1 MAEACHVEI
10 DDDNS
15 LYSFV
20 DLIIRSHYS
29 FDVQSLQYVNLDN
42 ILRELNPPV
51 SLPILDNRVD
61 QELPVPWSGGTKY
74 CCINQVYNFMFDALK
89 EHPGCLCSCDGVDVK
104 SELPTREEDSSV
116 QEPKPGSVSTAFI
129 QPRYRYYVERF
140 NNQPIR
146 WNHNRRP
153 RNSVSSCSDTTNSYL
168 SDTSDVDSDYIS
180 SDNLSD
186 IFVTEN
192 CDNLNLKIELLNNS
206 RSNSS
211 QVLPEDSHSQT
222 KLGSEDLIV
231 NGNVVLNQCGR
242 FKQEISPLPSGDSG
256 TSNPDIT
263 RDNSATKECYATD
276 FSTGGHFHKPNLQ
289 MDQFAKSSLPDRN
302 VNGNQEAEAFTGIK
316 VSCNNICREY
326 DAAPGERKSLKKKK
340 KNSSGEF
347 IGRITIN
354 VTKFAK
360 SSIRTRVDIV
370 RKGYGGHQRSSGKT
384 KCIGERKNDKCDASE
399 DGTSSSGPSKGSS
412 RTSKQ
417 STRNIKRKKSSSRV
431 ATNYK
436 RRYCKYEY
444 RRKAKPVEYVKER
457 SCDSNKEERGLD
469 VPNEENSKTL
479 EDLESGGSTKEKR
492 SKKSTI
498 SNGVVEK
505 TNVGNDHQQNKK
517 VEAENI
523 EPLRSIGHKSKRD
536 PIQKKL
542 DARQNQN
549 NISKDEK
556 VAREK
561 VEHKQRNGERE
572 DENLFHSDERKCKSS
587 GDKGR
592 TRCRDG
598 KDKSRDD
605 KHRGRNE
612 DKNTENE
619 KSISRTH
626 NESTSSRMTNPLSDS
641 SDKHKR
647 DKQVSSNKKT
657 EPNQSSSKKHINKYK
672 EGENHSPKYKDT
684 NLKSKPYHKSSHTTS
699 HKLGPL
705 PNNDMKE
712 IVDKHKNNLDNVK
725 HHKRKTT
732 EDSHTTTV
740 QQKSSSIISSK
751 NSQFNPK
758 QSEMKNNSQTVTA
771 NVVLHDN
778 SKIKNTHSSNIRKD
792 SSDMKSHKT
801 KVSYT
806 QGIENGHAN
815 KCLKVQHSSNN
826 CDSKNQDHGKH
837 MAKKDKD
844 PKDVKNTSGETK
856 NAKGDLKENVQ
867 NKKDNSQDSV
877 KSSERLKE
885 ECKKIVEKYLKKKK
899 EISSDESKDKANITC
914 ETPVRD
920 KESKEVTPNIAVAKE
935 SNKKKVMNLD
945 EYKKRKRQ
953 SVPNKLANDN
963 VDQTKTS
970 LQRMD
975 ESQGVEKKTE
985 SSSPKTDKPSNMEKK
1000 MKLSP
1005 QQMNVSLSVEKKSSI
1020 DSIEDSK
1027 FHQGKPNTVE
1037 QKVATL
1043 KELDV
1048 KEKRKENN
1056 VVDQKEE
1063 MKSHSISTQDVK
1075 PGKDYETDRKTKD
1088 SIKCETDVQ
1097 KDQLKNIVELNTHN
1111 SGHRNPAKAEIKEK
1125 SHSLKSDFKGSL
1137 LSFKPL
1143 YIINHVKVEK
1153 SERNQET
1160 KEQTY
1165 KSDLHPVSIKLEN
1178 VKALERNVKEDDI
1191 GKDAEG
1197 DTKIFANAEK
1207 TQLPTKLEKSALNFD
1222 GNYIPIE
1229 EVSKG
1234 PEVQETKL
1242 EKAEETIPTW
1252 ESNENK
1258 HEASGIISLENTKAN
1273 NNLISTH
1280 KESKINGNPD
1290 ETLAE
1295 EMIKDKNPVCND
1307 EEGDSKVGKY
1317 LKEENTKEDSKVGKH
1332 LEEHTNQ
1339 DSKMEKHLEQPT
1351 KEEPE
1356 KVEINDTQD
1365 SDDTEE
1371 GEIVDGDS
1379 SSEEA
1384 TEHIAPS
1391 NSGKVTSN
1399 GKVTG
1404 DRSRKACPENGRRR
1418 SRERRSRSS
1427 RSRSESS
1434 SSSSSNSSSS
1444 SSSSGS
1450 SSSSSRSSSASSSS
1464 SSSSDGSSS
1473 SSSSSSQCSSY
1484 RGHSRPSSSLSTRRP
1499 QSALSSKHPSI
1510 AKRPSSL
1517 KRSSSRAS
1525 NHSSRS
1531 SKCSS
1536 SRRHPSASNPTMSR
1550 HHLSEIRPSSS
1561 LPRKSSEYTRNHR
1574 PSVKPSLPGCSEPL
1588 ESLQI
1593 ELHYGTNDKTPPKRC
1608 INVTKE
1614 SPPEGKTCNAGSKDR
1629 SPGEAKRETRKAAS
1643 SEKSPF
1649 EAKKETRKTTSS
1661 ERSPGKAKK
1670 ESRKA
1675 ASSERASSEKRP
1687 KMKESISKIVEG
1699 GEHEAKFNE
1708 SFSKIPEEGEL
1719 ADTSHITI
1727 SDSSGNSSTLSVT
1740 CLDSECEGVTLKSDA
1755 MTLKSEVTSL
1765 KNAMTL
1771 KNDTTLKSET
1781 ASLKS
1786 DSTSLKS
1793 GGRSKMTLSEVPS
1806 KRAVSRSRDTT
1817 LGDDSTL
1824 SGSRSRGLESVA
1836 TVARQPTK
1844 ERASSRRREEDER
1857 EKKRLQRERIGHAD
1871 DKHTSKGSSKGGPS
1885 NDRLVKRHE
1894 GGSRMKTLE
1903 NTGTSDVKKES
1914 GSSEKPLNH
1923 TSTGGNERLSGRDD
1937 KEGKQRHPEGSRHLA
1952 RTSRSPSLSRS
1963 QPSRAKRRRSSSPAR
1978 RSYSPSQARN
1988 GSRLDTGFLSGG
2000 SKSPRRSNSPRQSA
2014 RRKSKTPIDPK
2025 RSAPKEKSLPKPVLS
2040 RDAEN
2045 DAIRNGHANR
2055 NGHSHRPEAKPRRS
2069 GSPPRSRTPA
2079 SFRELRRSR
2088 SSSPVYKYTPP
2099 KALPHKRSRSPRHR
2113 SPLHH
2118 ARSPVQSRSS
2128 RRDGERSLEAGASF
2142 ASRGPIRAASGGFP
2156 AAFSRQNRSYR
2167 KRSDSSSVSPER
2179 LDTSASSFER
2189 RGSSEESSSDS
2200 DEGRSRCSRRGKKRS
2215 VSTSSADRSSPDW
2228 DAQEEKEW
2236 RQGIQEYRTLYV
2248 GGILPSTT
2256 VEELRVRFQRFGLI
2270 TGVHIVRRY
2279 FEHYAYVTFKHASSI
2294 RVAIERG
2301 NDPYYIDDEF
2311 LLPVVGPY
2319 YMLDYAVPEYDQDV
2333 IRRVS
2338 HQVKYA
2344 ESFESTL
2351 ASTMELL
2358 SRRKKQ
2364 RLVTGTS

>member
-1 MAEACHVEI
+1 MSL
-10 DDDNS
+10 NS
-15 LYSFV
+15 EV
-20 DLIIRSHYS
+20 T
-29 FDVQSLQYVNLDN
+29 SLKNDTTLK
-42 ILRELNPPV
+42 
-51 SLPILDNRVD
+51 
-61 QELPVPWSGGTKY
+61 SGGRSKMTLSEVPSKRAVSRSRDTTLGDDSTLSGRRSRGLESVAIVARQPTKER
-74 CCINQVYNFMFDALK
+74 VSSRK
-89 EHPGCLCSCDGVDVK
+89 
-104 SELPTREEDSSV
+104 REED
-116 QEPKPGSVSTAFI
+116 
-129 QPRYRYYVERF
+129 EREKKRL
-140 NNQPIR
+140 QRERI
-146 WNHNRRP
+146 
-153 RNSVSSCSDTTNSYL
+153 
-168 SDTSDVDSDYIS
+168 
-180 SDNLSD
+180 
-186 IFVTEN
+186 
-192 CDNLNLKIELLNNS
+192 
-206 RSNSS
+206 
-211 QVLPEDSHSQT
+211 
-222 KLGSEDLIV
+222 
-231 NGNVVLNQCGR
+231 
-242 FKQEISPLPSGDSG
+242 
-256 TSNPDIT
+256 
-263 RDNSATKECYATD
+263 
-276 FSTGGHFHKPNLQ
+276 GHA
-289 MDQFAKSSLPDRN
+289 D
-302 VNGNQEAEAFTGIK
+302 
-316 VSCNNICREY
+316 
-326 DAAPGERKSLKKKK
+326 
-340 KNSSGEF
+340 
-347 IGRITIN
+347 
-354 VTKFAK
+354 
-360 SSIRTRVDIV
+360 
-370 RKGYGGHQRSSGKT
+370 
-384 KCIGERKNDKCDASE
+384 DKH
-399 DGTSSSGPSKGSS
+399 TSKGSS
-412 RTSKQ
+412 KGGPSSDRLV
-417 STRNIKRKKSSSRV
+417 KRHEGGSRI
-431 ATNYK
+431 K

-444 RRKAKPVEYVKER
+444 RRKAKPVGYVKER

-469 VPNEENSKTL
+469 VPNEENRKTL
-479 EDLESGGSTKEKR
+479 DDLESRGSTKEKR

-523 EPLRSIGHKSKRD
+523 EPLRSIGHESKRD

-592 TRCRDG
+592 TRCRDE

-619 KSISRTH
+619 KSISRTL
-626 NESTSSRMTNPLSDS
+626 NESTSSRMTNPFSDS
-641 SDKHKR
+641 SDKYKR

-657 EPNQSSSKKHINKYK
+657 EPNQSSNKKHINKYK

-684 NLKSKPYHKSSHTTS
+684 NLKSEPYHKSSHTTS

-705 PNNDMKE
+705 PNNDMKK

-732 EDSHTTTV
+732 EDSHTKTV
-740 QQKSSSIISSK
+740 QQKSSSIISSKSK

-826 CDSKNQDHGKH
+826 SDSKNQHHGKH

-844 PKDVKNTSGETK
+844 PKDVKNTSADTK
-856 NAKGDLKENVQ
+856 KGDLKENVQ

-914 ETPVRD
+914 ETPVGD

-953 SVPNKLANDN
+953 SVPNKLANEN

-975 ESQGVEKKTE
+975 ESQGVEQKTE
-985 SSSPKTDKPSNMEKK
+985 SSSPKTDKPSNVEKK

-1063 MKSHSISTQDVK
+1063 MKSHCISTQDVK
-1075 PGKDYETDRKTKD
+1075 PGKDYETARKTKDSIKCETDVQVKPGKDYETARKTKDSIKCETDVQKDQLKNIVELNTHNSGHRNPTKAEIKEKGHSLKSDFKGSLLSFKPLYIINVKPGKDYETARKTKD

-1125 SHSLKSDFKGSL
+1125 GHSLKSDFKGSL

-1153 SERNQET
+1153 SERNQEI

-1165 KSDLHPVSIKLEN
+1165 KPEPHPVSIKLEN

-1191 GKDAEG
+1191 GKD
-1197 DTKIFANAEK
+1197 KIFANAEK

-1229 EVSKG
+1229 EVSKD

-1242 EKAEETIPTW
+1242 EKAEETIPTC
-1252 ESNENK
+1252 ESNENKHEANNNLINTHKESKINGNPDETLAELYIINHVKVEKSERNQETREQTYISDLHPVSIKLENVKALERNVKEDDIGKDAKEDTKIFANAEKTQLPTKLEKSALNFDGNCIPIEEVSKGPKVQEPKLEKAEETIPTCESNESK

-1317 LKEENTKEDSKVGKH
+1317 LKEGNTKEDSKVGKH

-1391 NSGKVTSN
+1391 NSVHKRLNNHHNAHSNGNPRSDCKSHTGKVTSN

-1427 RSRSESS
+1427 RSKQTIEQPSQRSLQW
-1434 SSSSSNSSSS
+1434 
-1444 SSSSGS
+1444 
-1450 SSSSSRSSSASSSS
+1450 SSSASEFDFS
-1464 SSSSDGSSS
+1464 G
-1473 SSSSSSQCSSY
+1473 Q
-1484 RGHSRPSSSLSTRRP
+1484 RPHQPVVLRVVPVMTSPLRNPSFVVPPSEILRIHP
-1499 QSALSSKHPSI
+1499 KPPSI
-1510 AKRPSSL
+1510 RQTIAARL
-1517 KRSSSRAS
+1517 FGAAGSRAS

-1536 SRRHPSASNPTMSR
+1536 SRRHPSASNPTVSR
-1550 HHLSEIRPSSS
+1550 HHLSEIRPSPS

-1614 SPPEGKTCNAGSKDR
+1614 SPPEGKTRNAGSKER

-1670 ESRKA
+1670 ESHKAASSERASSGTSSERSPGKAKKESRKA

-1687 KMKESISKIVEG
+1687 KMKESFSKIVE
-1699 GEHEAKFNE
+1699 
-1708 SFSKIPEEGEL
+1708 
-1719 ADTSHITI
+1719 
-1727 SDSSGNSSTLSVT
+1727 V
-1740 CLDSECEGVTLKSDA
+1740 
-1755 MTLKSEVTSL
+1755 
-1765 KNAMTL
+1765 
-1771 KNDTTLKSET
+1771 
-1781 ASLKS
+1781 
-1786 DSTSLKS
+1786 
-1793 GGRSKMTLSEVPS
+1793 
-1806 KRAVSRSRDTT
+1806 
-1817 LGDDSTL
+1817 
-1824 SGSRSRGLESVA
+1824 
-1836 TVARQPTK
+1836 
-1844 ERASSRRREEDER
+1844 
-1857 EKKRLQRERIGHAD
+1857 
-1871 DKHTSKGSSKGGPS
+1871 
-1885 NDRLVKRHE
+1885 
-1894 GGSRMKTLE
+1894 
-1903 NTGTSDVKKES
+1903 
-1914 GSSEKPLNH
+1914 
-1923 TSTGGNERLSGRDD
+1923 
-1937 KEGKQRHPEGSRHLA
+1937 
-1952 RTSRSPSLSRS
+1952 
-1963 QPSRAKRRRSSSPAR
+1963 
-1978 RSYSPSQARN
+1978 
-1988 GSRLDTGFLSGG
+1988 
-2000 SKSPRRSNSPRQSA
+2000 
-2014 RRKSKTPIDPK
+2014 
-2025 RSAPKEKSLPKPVLS
+2025 
-2040 RDAEN
+2040 
-2045 DAIRNGHANR
+2045 
-2055 NGHSHRPEAKPRRS
+2055 
-2069 GSPPRSRTPA
+2069 
-2079 SFRELRRSR
+2079 
-2088 SSSPVYKYTPP
+2088 
-2099 KALPHKRSRSPRHR
+2099 
-2113 SPLHH
+2113 
-2118 ARSPVQSRSS
+2118 
-2128 RRDGERSLEAGASF
+2128 
-2142 ASRGPIRAASGGFP
+2142 
-2156 AAFSRQNRSYR
+2156 
-2167 KRSDSSSVSPER
+2167 
-2179 LDTSASSFER
+2179 
-2189 RGSSEESSSDS
+2189 
-2200 DEGRSRCSRRGKKRS
+2200 
-2215 VSTSSADRSSPDW
+2215 
-2228 DAQEEKEW
+2228 
-2236 RQGIQEYRTLYV
+2236 
-2248 GGILPSTT
+2248 
-2256 VEELRVRFQRFGLI
+2256 
-2270 TGVHIVRRY
+2270 IV
-2279 FEHYAYVTFKHASSI
+2279 
-2294 RVAIERG
+2294 
-2301 NDPYYIDDEF
+2301 
-2311 LLPVVGPY
+2311 
-2319 YMLDYAVPEYDQDV
+2319 
-2333 IRRVS
+2333 
-2338 HQVKYA
+2338 
-2344 ESFESTL
+2344 
-2351 ASTMELL
+2351 
-2358 SRRKKQ
+2358 
-2364 RLVTGTS
+2364 